1 MARKKNGHDTLKV
14 EDGNT
19 EDFFPL
25 SCLTKSFENVIHIS
39 NVHHRISRSFAN
51 FSFFYFLIMNA

>member
-51 FSFFYFLIMNA
+51 FSFFYFL